1 MRAIIRYFVQKVLCL
16 LQADV
21 GGGEL
26 SAHFFKTKQNK
37 KKREKKISD
46 LSSVHFLSSE
56 LKMASIGMQ

>member
-26 SAHFFKTKQNK
+26 SAHFFKTKQ